1 MKLAVNP
8 FTQAIAK
15 QQKQIGL
22 WVSLSSNFAAEVVAG
37 SGYDWVLVDMEHSP
51 NDLNSVLAQ
60 LQVFAASGSTAIARP
75 QWNDPVMVKRLL
87 DIGAPGLLFPMIQ
100 TVEEAQAAVAATRY
114 PPNGIRGVSGST
126 RANAFG
132 RVSDYFDNIEKQTTI
147 LVQLETRSA
156 IENTLAIGSVE
167 GVHGVFF
174 GPADIAA
181 DIGKLGQPMCD
192 EVWDLIRPAAQQ
204 LIDKGI
210 PVGTLVQDPDF
221 ASDLL
226 NNGFSFV
233 ACGSDTGLLA
243 RSADALLAKVRAST

>member
-1 MKLAVNP
+1 MKLPVNP
-8 FTQAIAK
+8 FTQAIAR
-15 QQKQIGL
+15 QEKQIGL

-51 NDLNSVLAQ
+51 NDLGSVMAQ
-60 LQVFAASGSTAIARP
+60 LQVFAGSRSTAIARP
-75 QWNDPVMVKRLL
+75 QWNDSVMVKRLL
-87 DIGAPGLLFPMIQ
+87 DIGAPGLLFPMVQ
-100 TVEEAQAAVAATRY
+100 TVEEAQAAVASTRY
-114 PPNGIRGVSGST
+114 PPRGIRGVSGST

-132 RVSDYFDNIEKQTTI
+132 RITDYFANVENQTTV

-156 IENTLAIGSVE
+156 IDNALAIGSVE
-167 GVHGVFF
+167 GVNGVFF

-243 RSADALLAKVRAST
+243 RSADALLATVRGKT